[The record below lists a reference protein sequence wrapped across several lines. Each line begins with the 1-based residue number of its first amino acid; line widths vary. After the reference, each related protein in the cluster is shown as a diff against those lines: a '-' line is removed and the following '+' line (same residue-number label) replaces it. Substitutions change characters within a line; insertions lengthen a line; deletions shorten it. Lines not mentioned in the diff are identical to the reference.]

1 MGLETEGIGDTE
13 IMDQMGFFT
22 WLIVG
27 AIAGWL
33 AGKVMGTSRQ
43 QGLLL
48 DIVVGIA
55 GALIGG
61 FLFNQIGRDG
71 TTGFNVWSIFV
82 AFTGAVILLAL
93 IRLVSGRRRRSA

>member
-1 MGLETEGIGDTE
+1 MN
-13 IMDQMGFFT
+13 QMGFFT
-22 WLIVG
+22 WLSVG

-33 AGKVMGTSRQ
+33 AGKVMGTNRQ

-61 FLFNQIGRDG
+61 FLFNQFGAEG
-71 TTGFNVWSIFV
+71 TTGLNIWSTFV
-82 AFTGAVILLAL
+82 AFTGAVVLLGV
-93 IRLVSGRRRRSA
+93 IRLVSGRRKLLT

>member
-1 MGLETEGIGDTE
+1 
-13 IMDQMGFFT
+13 MDQSEFIA

-33 AGKVMGTSRQ
+33 GSRVMGTSRQ

-61 FLFNQIGRDG
+61 FLFSQFGTDG
-71 TTGFNVWSIFV
+71 ATGLDIWSIFV
-82 AFTGAVILLAL
+82 AFTGAVVLLGV
-93 IRLVSGRRRRSA
+93 IRLVSGRRKLRA

>member
-71 TTGFNVWSIFV
+71 ATGFNVWSIFV